1 MKNLIAA
8 FCALL
13 LGSAFAWTQEAVP
26 TKTDNAE
33 RARAILRD
41 GLESK
46 DYSIRI
52 EAISASSMIGHN
64 EALIGR
70 LEQFLHDKNADVR
83 LATVNTLGDLHTVR
97 RERILR
103 TVLTEEKTPE
113 VSFAAA
119 KILATSGDAAGI
131 QALMAAYDGSRKTRS
146 NALKRQERQF
156 AEKFHSAPS
165 AVMFVLGE
173 GIGNVPVPGAGEGF
187 TAISQLLKDPGLSDR
202 ANVVLI
208 LARKRE
214 PESLELLRKALQDK
228 DWSVRASAAQMIA
241 HTARVDLRD
250 DLPPLFDDKNEKVRF
265 RAAGAYLHLLLVE
278 KKAEKK
284 KN

>member
-13 LGSAFAWTQEAVP
+13 LDSAFAWTQEAVP
-26 TKTDNAE
+26 NKSDNAE

-46 DYSIRI
+46 DYSMRI

-70 LEQFLHDKNADVR
+70 LEQFLHDKNVDVR
-83 LATVNTLGDLHTVR
+83 LATANTLGDLHTVR

-131 QALMAAYDGSRKTRS
+131 QALMAAYDGSRKPAPVRS
-146 NALKRQERQF
+146 RDK
-156 AEKFHSAPS
+156 SANSPRSSTPRRLPS
-165 AVMFVLGE
+165 CLFWG
-173 GIGNVPVPGAGEGF
+173 
-187 TAISQLLKDPGLSDR
+187 
-202 ANVVLI
+202 
-208 LARKRE
+208 RE
-214 PESLELLRKALQDK
+214 SGTFRSLEQAK
-228 DWSVRASAAQMIA
+228 DSPQSASS
-241 HTARVDLRD
+241 
-250 DLPPLFDDKNEKVRF
+250 
-265 RAAGAYLHLLLVE
+265 
-278 KKAEKK
+278 
-284 KN
+284 